1 MRSFCILIVLAVI
14 GCPSPAAARDSLL
27 ALYRDLHQAPE
38 LSFHEQ
44 QTARRL
50 ADELRALDFK
60 VTEGLGGHGIVGV
73 IRNGEGPTLMLR
85 ADMDALP
92 IREQTGYRFASTV
105 TTEDTDGNSV
115 PVMHG
120 CGHDIHMTVFIGT
133 ARKLVQ
139 QRDRWRGTLVMVGQP
154 AEERGAG
161 ARAMLADGL
170 FQRFPRPD
178 FNLALHVNAGLPVGT
193 VGYTAGYALASV
205 DSVDVRVHGVGGH
218 GAYPHTTRD
227 PVVLAAQ
234 IINALQ
240 TLVSREIAPVEPGV
254 VTVGSIHGGTKHNI
268 IPDQVDLQLTVRA
281 YSEETRQTLLSGI
294 ERITRHQALAMGL
307 PEGKLPT
314 VTVKDEQT
322 RSTYNNP
329 QLTERIAAVFEST
342 LGADRVVTLPPVM
355 GGEDF
360 SEYGLQEP
368 RIPSLIY
375 WLGAVSQEKY
385 DAAQASGGALPSLHS
400 PYFLPDAEPA
410 IETGVTAMT
419 AAALELLADAD

>member
-14 GCPSPAAARDSLL
+14 GSPSPAAARDSLL

-60 VTEGLGGHGIVGV
+60 VTEGVGGHGIVGV
-73 IRNGEGPTLMLR
+73 IENGDGPTLMLR

-105 TTEDTDGNSV
+105 TTVDADGNSV

-281 YSEETRQTLLSGI
+281 YSENTRQTLLRGI
-294 ERITRHQALAMGL
+294 ERIARNQALAMGL

-314 VTVKDEQT
+314 VTIKDEQT

-329 QLTERIAAVFEST
+329 QLTDRIAGVFEST

-375 WLGAVSQEKY
+375 WLGAVSQKKY
-385 DAAQASGGALPSLHS
+385 DAAQASGSALPSLHS

-410 IETGVTAMT
+410 IETGVAAMT
-419 AAALELLADAD
+419 AAALELLAGVD

>member
-14 GCPSPAAARDSLL
+14 GCPSPAAARDTLIE
-27 ALYRDLHQAPE
+27 LYRDLHPAPE
-38 LSFHEQ
+38 LSFHER

-50 ADELRALDFK
+50 AAELRALDFE
-60 VTEGLGGHGIVGV
+60 VTEGVGGHGIVGV
-73 IRNGEGPTLMLR
+73 LNNGDGPTLMLR

-92 IREQTGYRFASTV
+92 IQEQTGFRYASKV
-105 TTEDTDGNSV
+105 TTVDADGNTV
-115 PVMHG
+115 PVMHA
-120 CGHDIHMTVFIGT
+120 CGHDVHMTVFIGT

-154 AEERGAG
+154 AEERGSG

-170 FQRFPRPD
+170 FKRFPRPD
-178 FNLALHVNAGLPVGT
+178 FNLALHVNAALPVGT
-193 VGYTAGYALASV
+193 VGYTPGYALASV
-205 DSVDVRVHGVGGH
+205 DSVDIRVHGVGGH

-227 PVVLAAQ
+227 PVVLSAQ

-254 VTVGSIHGGTKHNI
+254 VTVGAIHGGTKHNI

-281 YSEETRQTLLSGI
+281 YSEDTRQKLLRGI
-294 ERITRHQALAMGL
+294 ERIARNQALAMGL
-307 PEGKLPT
+307 PEDKLPT
-314 VTVKDEQT
+314 VSIKDEQT

-329 QLTERIAAVFEST
+329 QLAERIAAVFAST
-342 LGADRVVTLPPVM
+342 LGAEQVVTLPPVM

-375 WLGAVSQEKY
+375 WLGAVSQKKF
-385 DAAQASGGALPSLHS
+385 DDAQAASNALPSLHS
-400 PYFLPDAEPA
+400 PFFLPDAEPA
-410 IETGVTAMT
+410 IATGVTAMT